1 MSSTPRSVATWCPPG
16 RWPDAQAI
24 RMSLNGHDR
33 QALAKIEET
42 LAGTDPQFAARLSA
56 FARLA
61 DEGAMPEREQISEDR
76 RRGTGSAQ
84 RSLRPGQPGARKLMC
99 WIAAAVAVAITL
111 AVICVVLGSGH
122 PGSTGACT
130 EWQGLA
136 CARPAAPSAPPA
148 PAGQNG
154 RAPSLTP

>member
-1 MSSTPRSVATWCPPG
+1 
-16 RWPDAQAI
+16 
-24 RMSLNGHDR
+24 MSLNGHDR

-42 LAGTDPQFAARLSA
+42 LACTDPQFAARLSA

-61 DEGAMPEREQISEDR
+61 DEGAMPEREQITGDR

-84 RSLRPGQPGARKLMC
+84 RSLRRGQPGARRLMY
-99 WIAAAVAVAITL
+99 WIAVAMAVAITL
-111 AVICVVLGSGH
+111 AVICAVLVSGH

-130 EWQGLA
+130 EWQALA
-136 CARPAAPSAPPA
+136 CTRPAAPLAAPA

-154 RAPSLTP
+154 SAPSLTP